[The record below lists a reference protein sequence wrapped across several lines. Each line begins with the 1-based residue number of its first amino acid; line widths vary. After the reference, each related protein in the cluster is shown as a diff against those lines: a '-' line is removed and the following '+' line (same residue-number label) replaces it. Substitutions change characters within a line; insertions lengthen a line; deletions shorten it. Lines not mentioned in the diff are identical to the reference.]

1 MRRNGISFAFAED
14 ISKLMVVIRDRGQ
27 IYQVFH
33 FSRVSE
39 KTRFIMLELRY
50 CRRDHKVKGGLERA
64 SLKADLIRKVRYVLP
79 RSLSTRYLRRHLS
92 IECEIQFTAKGFL
105 VLLSCGPETITKV

>member
-1 MRRNGISFAFAED
+1 MLVR
-14 ISKLMVVIRDRGQ
+14 
-27 IYQVFH
+27 IYWIYVC
-33 FSRVSE
+33 SLRL
-39 KTRFIMLELRY
+39 LELRY

-64 SLKADLIRKVRYVLP
+64 SLKADLIRKVRYVLL

-105 VLLSCGPETITKV
+105 VLLSCGLETITKV